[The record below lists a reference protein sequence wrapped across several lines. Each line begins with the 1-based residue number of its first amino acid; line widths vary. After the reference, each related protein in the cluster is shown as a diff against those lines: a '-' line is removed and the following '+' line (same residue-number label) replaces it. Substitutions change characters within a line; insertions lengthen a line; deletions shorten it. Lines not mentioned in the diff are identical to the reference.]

1 MYKNKT
7 VLVILP
13 ALNEAG
19 KVGKVIDK
27 MPNEIVDQVVVVDDG
42 STDATA
48 QESEDRGAW
57 VIRHGVNR
65 GVGAAIRSG
74 IDYARAQGYDITV
87 VMASDDQD
95 VPSEVTRLLDPIVD
109 EGFDYVQGSRYLSG
123 GERVHHPI
131 YRTLSTRLYSTV
143 FRLLTGAPIT
153 DGTNGFRAFRTAICD
168 DFDLGQSWL
177 DRYELE
183 PYLYYHVV
191 TSGLKWKEAP
201 VTKLYPVDRKVG
213 YTKMKPL
220 RDWWRISR
228 PLFFLA
234 LGLKK

>member
-1 MYKNKT
+1 MYKGKR
-7 VLVILP
+7 VMVILP

-19 KVGKVIDK
+19 KVGKVLDK
-27 MPNEIVDQVVVVDDG
+27 MPRDVVDQVVVVDDG
-42 STDATA
+42 STDGTA
-48 QESEDRGAW
+48 AEAEARGAF
-57 VIRHGVNR
+57 VIRHPVNR
-65 GVGAAIRSG
+65 GVGAAIRTG
-74 IDYARAQGYDITV
+74 IEHALAHGFDITV

-95 VPSEVTRLLDPIVD
+95 VPAEVTRLLDPIIA
-109 EGFDYVQGSRYLSG
+109 EGMDYVHGSRYLKG
-123 GERVHHPI
+123 GAQVRHPL
-131 YRTLSTRLYSTV
+131 YRTITTRLYSLL

-168 DFDLGQSWL
+168 RFNLWQDWL

-183 PYLYYHVV
+183 PYLYYQVV
-191 TSGLKWKEAP
+191 KQGYKWKEVP
-201 VTKLYPVDRKVG
+201 VTKVYPQDRKIG
-213 YTKMKPL
+213 YTKMKPF